1 MLPAILALSKKTST
15 KMVTFMMCAFR
26 AEWQKATTLMYTAG
40 FDAWLDILREYRCVH
55 KSHPKIAGGDKTH
68 NKWNSNETA
77 AYPPDFN
84 MFVAQAI
91 ANFVRQRQ
99 SLSVAPAD
107 VPTPSTST
115 MSHEPTAP
123 TPSAAITPTVPS
135 TSFFGNVD
143 DKLNTLSTTA
153 INATSIRKLSFDGI
167 DGILH

>member
-1 MLPAILALSKKTST
+1 M
-15 KMVTFMMCAFR
+15 FMMCAFG

-91 ANFVRQRQ
+91 GSQFH
-99 SLSVAPAD
+99 APASVSLRGTRRRPD
-107 VPTPSTST
+107 T
-115 MSHEPTAP
+115 
-123 TPSAAITPTVPS
+123 IDIY
-135 TSFFGNVD
+135 NV
-143 DKLNTLSTTA
+143 T
-153 INATSIRKLSFDGI
+153 
-167 DGILH
+167 